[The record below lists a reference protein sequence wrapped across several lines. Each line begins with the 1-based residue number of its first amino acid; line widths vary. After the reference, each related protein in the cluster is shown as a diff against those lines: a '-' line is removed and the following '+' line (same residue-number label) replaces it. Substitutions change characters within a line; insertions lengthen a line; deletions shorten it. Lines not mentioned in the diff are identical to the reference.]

1 MAVKANQGRLYRLI
15 EAIVSCRKPVQPSL
29 TTQNQ
34 QRGRTE
40 KRCLRVF
47 SAHGIDPQQ
56 WPAVK
61 TIVAIDR
68 QRNSDE
74 KDSKHCAYYISS
86 LRTTA
91 AIWSDEVR
99 GHWSIENRLHWPKDV
114 LLNEDD
120 IYGREANALLTASL
134 FRSITINLLR
144 LNGFKS
150 IASALRELA
159 NQVERIFR
167 LLQ

>member
-1 MAVKANQGRLYRLI
+1 MAVKANQGNLYQLI
-15 EAIVSCRKPVQPSL
+15 NAIVSHRKPVQPSL
-29 TTQNQ
+29 TKETQQ
-34 QRGRTE
+34 HGRAE
-40 KRCLRVF
+40 KRCVRVF
-47 SAHGIDPQQ
+47 SAHGSDPHQ

-68 QRNSDE
+68 NRTYRGN
-74 KDSKHCAYYISS
+74 DSHHCAYYISS
-86 LRTTA
+86 LKTTA
-91 AIWSDEVR
+91 SIWSDEVQ
-99 GHWSIENRLHWPKDV
+99 GHWRIENRLHWPKDV
-114 LLNEDD
+114 LLKEDD
-120 IYGREANALLTASL
+120 TYGRKANVLLTASV

-150 IASALRELA
+150 IAAALRELA